1 VTKLKLISNLNH
13 KKKYVVHYKTLKLYE
28 RLGPKMTKVHR
39 GITFYESTWLK
50 TYINLN
56 TKVRTISKNDFKKDY
71 F

>member
-1 VTKLKLISNLNH
+1 
-13 KKKYVVHYKTLKLYE
+13 VVHYKTLKLCE

-56 TKVRTISKNDFKKDY
+56 TKVRTISKNDFEKDY